1 MANRAS
7 ATQLGP
13 FQSAAFCDLQ
23 VNGFAGTDFNTPHVG
38 EDGYNR
44 AIEALWKTGVT
55 RFLPTIITASD
66 GDMCRC
72 LRAAARAAELSRI
85 GASIAG
91 IHLEGPWISPE
102 AGPRGA
108 HPLQH
113 VRAPDIE
120 EFRRFQDAAGGRIRL
135 VTLAP
140 EWPGAPAMIAW
151 LVEHGVHVAIGHTAA
166 TAAQIA
172 EAVGAGARLSTHLGN
187 GCAEMLHRHHNP
199 IWAQLACDQLNIS
212 LIVDGHHLP
221 PAVVKSMIR
230 AKGVE
235 RVFLVTDASAP
246 AATSSASDF
255 DSPGCAPGTYTLGET
270 QVELTDTG
278 RVVMHGATPPSS
290 ASAFD
295 SAPPSS
301 ASAFDSAQRLAGS
314 ALRMDQAVAN
324 TVRFAGVSWE
334 QALAMAGPQAAA
346 AIGLSFPDDRVIL
359 ESVGDDI
366 VIHKV
371 IREGELLW
379 QNTS

>member
-23 VNGFAGTDFNTPHVG
+23 VNGFAGADFNTPHIG
-38 EDGYNR
+38 EDGYTR

-108 HPLQH
+108 HLLQH
-113 VRAPDIE
+113 VRAPDIK

-172 EAVGAGARLSTHLGN
+172 EAVRAGARLSTHLGN

-199 IWAQLACDQLNIS
+199 IWAQLACDQLSIS

-221 PAVVKSMIR
+221 PAMVKSMIR
-230 AKGVE
+230 AKGAE
-235 RVFLVTDASAP
+235 RVFLVTDASSP
-246 AATSSASDF
+246 AT
-255 DSPGCAPGTYTLGET
+255 CAPGTYTLGET
-270 QVELTDTG
+270 QVDLSDTG
-278 RVVMHGATPPSS
+278 RVTMPGVE
-290 ASAFD
+290 
-295 SAPPSS
+295 
-301 ASAFDSAQRLAGS
+301 RLAGS